1 MITLVFDEFMVLPTL
16 KQTVDCKQ
24 VHENVKKGPK
34 LWLSHK
40 FGTTWER
47 TITFDEFFMLKILEL
62 GKWDV
67 TL

>member
-24 VHENVKKGPK
+24 VHENVKKCQK

-40 FGTTWER
+40 FGATW
-47 TITFDEFFMLKILEL
+47 DEFFYVENL
-62 GKWDV
+62 GIG
-67 TL
+67 